1 MSEQTGEGYRCSAVG
16 IRPGNIL
23 RDCLMLAAKTRDL
36 IHILMKYVPAEL
48 LIPNSDRLLTLR
60 LLMLVIYD
68 FRFTLYKHS

>member
-1 MSEQTGEGYRCSAVG
+1 
-16 IRPGNIL
+16 
-23 RDCLMLAAKTRDL
+23 MLAAKTRDL